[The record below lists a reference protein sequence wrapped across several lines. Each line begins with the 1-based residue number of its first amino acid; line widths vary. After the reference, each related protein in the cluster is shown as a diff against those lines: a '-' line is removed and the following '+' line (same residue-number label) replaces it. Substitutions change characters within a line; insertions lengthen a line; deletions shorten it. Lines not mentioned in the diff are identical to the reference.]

1 MSNSSIEGKLKGLQE
16 RFENEMR
23 IRREGGFNNQG
34 GIGTPRPGGGRTRPK
49 PREYLGDNVQCTCA
63 FCSHKTSIIF
73 HAHYIFI
80 FAFITYF

>member
-34 GIGTPRPGGGRTRPK
+34 GIGAPRPGSGRSRPR
-49 PREYLGDNVQCTCA
+49 PRKYLNALVTQCMCN
-63 FCSHKTSIIF
+63 K
-73 HAHYIFI
+73 
-80 FAFITYF
+80 

>member
-34 GIGTPRPGGGRTRPK
+34 GIGAPRPGSGRSRPR
-49 PREYLGDNVQCTCA
+49 PRKYLDVILT
-63 FCSHKTSIIF
+63 
-73 HAHYIFI
+73 
-80 FAFITYF
+80 